1 MQTRPG
7 IDPITSPVTFMQVQ
21 LRVIGALIMR
31 EIVTRYGREGLG
43 FLWLIGEPL
52 LFCLGV
58 IVLWSAMKPAYEHG
72 IRLGPF
78 VMTGYMSLLLLR
90 HLVTHSL
97 NAMQANAGL
106 MYHRVISPLHIFI
119 SRFVLEIAGTTAAFV
134 VVYAILFSLGEVGL
148 PKEPLLLYGGWLI
161 LAWLSMGLALMIAA
175 LAIRFET
182 VERLAQLF
190 MYLLIPLSG
199 AFFMISFLPPAI
211 QKFMLWVPLP
221 HAVEMIRAGIFGEFV
236 ETHYNFAYPIVW
248 GAFFNVAGLL
258 MLRLFRE
265 HVEVE

>member
-1 MQTRPG
+1 
-7 IDPITSPVTFMQVQ
+7 
-21 LRVIGALIMR
+21 MR

-78 VMTGYMSLLLLR
+78 VMTGYMSLLLMR

-97 NAMQANAGL
+97 NAVQANIGL
-106 MYHRVISPLHIFI
+106 MYHRMVTPLHIFI
-119 SRFVLEIAGTTAAFV
+119 SRFILEIGGTTAAFV
-134 VVYAILFSLGEVGL
+134 VVYTILFALGEVGL
-148 PKEPLLLYGGWLI
+148 PKDPLMLYAGWVI

-199 AFFMISFLPPAI
+199 AFFMIAFLPPAV
-211 QKFMLWVPLP
+211 QEPMLLVPMP

-236 ETHYNFAYPIVW
+236 ETHYDIAYPIMW

-265 HVEVE
+265 HVDVE